1 MLDRFHF
8 APTLIAVLALA
19 ASTFAQEKPDAVPL
33 KKFTPNPAPKSA
45 GSATAAKD
53 AKPKATDAGEK
64 KPGDV
69 PWDKPEKWEGRGSFV
84 AKPDGE
90 QKPAADSKRPKQDAA
105 EKKSTA
111 AGSEKLEKPAA
122 SASPKPEKPAPPVV
136 AEKANVP
143 ADEEPQAARAIL
155 VTKREMTAQLEI
167 FLDQQL
173 FSPGMIDGRPGKFV
187 TNALKRWQRA
197 HALPETGVVD
207 ANVPLDS
214 VYPVYTFHT
223 VAKSDMKY
231 VGELPRA
238 TAEQAKRKFLPY
250 SAYSEF
256 LAERYHSST
265 DFLAKLNPKMSF
277 SKLKPGDQVRVPNVE
292 PFKVEEMPDTGNLP
306 EREEFKNR
314 HIVIT
319 RKDTILEL
327 FEGDKLIAAIPIA
340 PGSPAHPTPPGKWR
354 IVGIA
359 SMPTFRWD
367 AGVLNKGVR
376 TDKFYMLPA
385 GPRNP
390 VGVAWI
396 GLNKAGIGIHGTN
409 NPYSIGSFASHGCM
423 RTANWDASRICHM
436 VTAGVPVEIK

>member
-1 MLDRFHF
+1 M
-8 APTLIAVLALA
+8 IAVLALA
-19 ASTFAQEKPDAVPL
+19 ASTFAQDKPAGVPL
-33 KKFTPNPAPKSA
+33 KKFTPDAAPQSATPPTEKKTLPPPKPAAETKPAKPAPTPPA
-45 GSATAAKD
+45 P
-53 AKPKATDAGEK
+53 AKPTTE
-64 KPGDV
+64 
-69 PWDKPEKWEGRGSFV
+69 
-84 AKPDGE
+84 AKPAPEVQPNAGAKPAPE
-90 QKPAADSKRPKQDAA
+90 TKPAADA
-105 EKKSTA
+105 KSA
-111 AGSEKLEKPAA
+111 
-122 SASPKPEKPAPPVV
+122 KPEKPAV
-136 AEKANVP
+136 AEKATLA

-155 VTKREMTAQLEI
+155 VTKREITAQLQI

-207 ANVPLDS
+207 ENVPLDS
-214 VYPVYTFHT
+214 VYPVYTFHK
-223 VAKSDMKY
+223 VAQSDMKY
-231 VGELPRA
+231 VGDLPRA

-250 SAYSEF
+250 SGYSEF
-256 LAERYHSST
+256 LAERYHCSA
-265 DFLAKLNPKMSF
+265 DFLVKLNPKMSF
-277 SKLKPGDQVRVPNVE
+277 GKLKAGDQVRVPNVE
-292 PFKVEEMPDTGNLP
+292 PFKIEDMPDTGNLP
-306 EREEFKNR
+306 EREEYKTR
-314 HIVIT
+314 RIVIT

-340 PGSPAHPTPPGKWR
+340 PGSSAHPTPPGNWR

-367 AGVLNKGVR
+367 AGVLNRGVR
-376 TDKFYMLPA
+376 TSNFYMLPA

-436 VTAGVPVEIK
+436 VTAGVSVEIK